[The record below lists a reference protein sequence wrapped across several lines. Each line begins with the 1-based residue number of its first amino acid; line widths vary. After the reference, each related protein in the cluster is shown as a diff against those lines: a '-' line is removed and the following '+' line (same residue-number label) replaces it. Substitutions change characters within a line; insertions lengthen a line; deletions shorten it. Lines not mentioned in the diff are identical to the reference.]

1 MYHSTSAVLPDATIL
16 VAGGN
21 TNQKYDF
28 RDTTMFPTEMRVE
41 RLTPPYLAPQLLANR
56 PAISEGSIT
65 TGMRYGQPFTFQFS
79 MPRVPVDQPHVFV
92 TLYAPPYTTH
102 GFSMS
107 QRLLILNIAQ
117 YHKGSPTQVTVTA
130 PPNANIAPQ
139 GYYYL
144 FVVAGGVPS
153 KAAWVQV
160 L

>member
-1 MYHSTSAVLPDATIL
+1 MYHSTSAVLPDATIM

-21 TNQKYDF
+21 TNQRYDF
-28 RDTTMFPTEMRVE
+28 KDTTMFPTEMRVE
-41 RLTPPYLAPQLLANR
+41 RFTPPYLAPQLLVDR
-56 PAISEGSIT
+56 PVIAEGSIT
-65 TGMRYGQPFTFQFS
+65 GGMRYGETFTFQFS
-79 MPRVPVDQPHVFV
+79 MPKVPVDQPHVFV

-107 QRLLILNIAQ
+107 QRLLILNIAK
-117 YHKGSPTQVTVTA
+117 YIKGKPTQVTVTA